1 MVRQGPDTTRLRIA
15 SLGIVFLSLV
25 SALLL
30 RLYFLQVLTHEDYKL
45 AADQNRVRVVPT
57 QAVRGRILDRN
68 GEVLVQNRPSLVV
81 AILPDELE
89 NRETTLPELAKVLGM
104 TLEQVQARLG
114 DKTVLPYAPVPI
126 KEDVDE
132 ETITYLRE
140 HQRRFPGVIAEY
152 RPVREYPKGLI
163 AAHLLGY
170 VGEINAEQLE
180 EDRYKDRD
188 YRPGSIV
195 GKAGIEY
202 AYEYELHGK
211 EGRRKFIV
219 DASNKK
225 RAEEGAI
232 EPRPGYDV
240 MTTIDAR
247 AQVVLEESLVQ
258 GLEKARTIVDKEL
271 LKKYPAPA
279 GGAVVLDPRNGEVI
293 AAASY
298 PGYDPAAFVGGI
310 SRPEF
315 QALSDNPAKPLV
327 DRVIQAAFPPGSTF
341 KVVTAAAAL
350 QEGVAQRNGRYA
362 CPGTVRLFNQNFR
375 NWKTSDS
382 GVLNIQQALID
393 SCNTVFDNFGAEFY
407 RRYRRGE
414 GERLQDYARAFG
426 FDARSGIELPTEKS
440 GRVPDEGWLKEVN
453 RRSPQLFPYKTWL
466 PGYTINM
473 SIGQG
478 DVLVTPL
485 QLANAYAAIANGGTL
500 FKPRIG
506 RKVLDGER
514 EVRRIDPEQIRK
526 LPISPQNLDSVRRG
540 LEGVPAVGTA
550 RGAFAGFP
558 LSTIN
563 VAGKTGTAQLQARPP
578 KHPYAW
584 FAAYA
589 PAKDPKYVVVVM
601 LEEGGHGGET
611 AAPIARRILEGL
623 FGLQLSE
630 ITPAARTD

>member
-1 MVRQGPDTTRLRIA
+1 MRQGPDVTRLRIA
-15 SLGIVFLSLV
+15 SLGVVFLSLV
-25 SALLL
+25 SALVL

-57 QAVRGRILDRN
+57 QPVRGRILDRN

-81 AILPDELE
+81 SILPDELE
-89 NRETTLPELAKVLGM
+89 DKETTLPELAGVLGM
-104 TLEQVQARLG
+104 TLEQVNARLN
-114 DKTVLPYAPVPI
+114 DKTILPFAPVPV

-140 HQRRFPGVIAEY
+140 HQGRFPGVIAEY
-152 RPVREYPKGLI
+152 RAVREYPKGQL

-180 EDRYKDRD
+180 EDRYKGRD

-202 AYEYELHGK
+202 AYEYDLHGK

-219 DASNKK
+219 DSSGKK

-232 EPRPGYDV
+232 ESKPGLDV
-240 MTTIDAR
+240 VTTIDAR
-247 AQVVLEESLVQ
+247 AQAVLEESLVL

-298 PGYDPAAFVGGI
+298 PSYDPAAFVGGI
-310 SRPEF
+310 SKSEF

-327 DRVIQAAFPPGSTF
+327 NRVIQAAFPPGSTF

-350 QEGVAQRNGRYA
+350 QEGVAQRNGRFA

-375 NWKTSDS
+375 NWKASDS
-382 GVLNIQQALID
+382 GVINIQQALID

-426 FDARSGIELPTEKS
+426 FDARSGIELPTEKP

-453 RRSPQLFPYKTWL
+453 RRSPQLFPYATWL

-478 DVLVTPL
+478 DVLTTPL
-485 QLANAYAAIANGGTL
+485 QLANSYAAIANGGTL
-500 FKPRIG
+500 FRPHIGLRI
-506 RKVLDGER
+506 LDGER
-514 EVRRIDPEQIRK
+514 EVKKISPDQIRK

-540 LEGVPAVGTA
+540 LEGVPTVGTA

-558 LSTIN
+558 LSTHS

-589 PAKDPKYVVVVM
+589 PAKDPQYVVVVM

-623 FGLQLSE
+623 FGLPLSE